1 MNNKYNKNY
10 EDLIGGKRSSDTDS
24 EYDDT
29 TDSYDDSTDS
39 YDDSTD
45 QSSTTSESDREPM
58 RLQQDIS
65 QKMLQSSKIPKE
77 KTPYEKWIE
86 MGNIGTEKD
95 FENSKNKNDL
105 KKNAI
110 LTDPNISKKL
120 KESNISIY
128 TSDTFNSEMIDI
140 LIKKLSKEGNG
151 LNVGIFITP
160 KYFDIFK
167 KYAKFKNIYGTH
179 ITILNNPI
187 KKMILDFINM
197 VGVPGTEIQMKI
209 KYMLIDNNSQLL
221 YVNFDGPITN
231 FTGNNLYSI
240 TLSKDNM
247 SIKNPKI
254 SSSNAEMIGPLDIKL
269 SGTVQL
275 FK

>member
-1 MNNKYNKNY
+1 MNNKYNKIY
-10 EDLIGGKRSSDTDS
+10 EDMIGGELSSDTDS
-24 EYDDT
+24 EYDDST
-29 TDSYDDSTDS
+29 DDSYDDSTDDS
-39 YDDSTD
+39 YTE
-45 QSSTTSESDREPM
+45 SSTTSESEQEPM
-58 RLQQDIS
+58 RLQQNIS
-65 QKMLQSSKIPKE
+65 NKMLQSSKIPKE
-77 KTPYEKWIE
+77 KTPYEKWLEI
-86 MGNIGTEKD
+86 GNIGTEKD
-95 FENSKNKNDL
+95 FENSKNKNNL
-105 KKNAI
+105 KKNII
-110 LTDPNISKKL
+110 LTDPGISKKL
-120 KESNISIY
+120 QESNISIY
-128 TSDTFNSEMIDI
+128 NSPTFNSEMIDI
-140 LIKKLSKEGNG
+140 LIKKLSKEGSG

-160 KYFDIFK
+160 KYFDVFK

-187 KKMILDFINM
+187 KKMILEFINM
-197 VGVPGTEIQMKI
+197 VGVPGTEIKMKI

-247 SIKNPKI
+247 NIKNPKI
-254 SSSNAEMIGPLDIKL
+254 SSSNAEMIGPLDINL